1 MSDKDSESPKQP
13 NDDRNIAKVDSDTA
27 GLTPDEQ
34 LTLIWDKY
42 KSLVIK
48 VAASLLIIGAL
59 WYGIKIVGARKLE
72 SIQKEYVQALQDD
85 EAKTDPGQPKEI
97 QLANTIAF
105 AEKHPNQPLAGQARI
120 KAGHAYFKIDS
131 FEEAATHYGA
141 AVGALNKVPELAGL
155 AHVYQ
160 AVATYRSG
168 NKEAGKNLLETVAN
182 NKAYLDTHR
191 GEAYYKLGV
200 IALSE
205 QDLDA
210 YTAQETAFE
219 NAALEHASQLLAQ
232 LKTFRENFPAEG
244 FDPLSQIPE
253 KVTPKPAVPAPT
265 SSTGAISP
273 TGAVNPPS
281 SK

>member
-1 MSDKDSESPKQP
+1 M
-13 NDDRNIAKVDSDTA
+13 
-27 GLTPDEQ
+27 
-34 LTLIWDKY
+34 
-42 KSLVIK
+42 
-48 VAASLLIIGAL
+48 
-59 WYGIKIVGARKLE
+59 
-72 SIQKEYVQALQDD
+72 
-85 EAKTDPGQPKEI
+85 
-97 QLANTIAF
+97 
-105 AEKHPNQPLAGQARI
+105 AGQARI

-141 AVGALNKVPELAGL
+141 AVGALKKVPELAGL

-168 NKEAGKNLLETVAN
+168 NKEAGKKLLETVAN

-210 YTAQETAFE
+210 YKAQETAFE

-244 FDPLSQIPE
+244 FDPLSPIPE
-253 KVTPKPAVPAPT
+253 KVTPKPTVPAPT

-273 TGAVNPPS
+273 TGAVNPTS

>member
-1 MSDKDSESPKQP
+1 M
-13 NDDRNIAKVDSDTA
+13 
-27 GLTPDEQ
+27 
-34 LTLIWDKY
+34 
-42 KSLVIK
+42 
-48 VAASLLIIGAL
+48 
-59 WYGIKIVGARKLE
+59 
-72 SIQKEYVQALQDD
+72 
-85 EAKTDPGQPKEI
+85 
-97 QLANTIAF
+97 
-105 AEKHPNQPLAGQARI
+105 
-120 KAGHAYFKIDS
+120 
-131 FEEAATHYGA
+131 
-141 AVGALNKVPELAGL
+141 PELAGL

-244 FDPLSQIPE
+244 FDPLVQFQRKLVRS
-253 KVTPKPAVPAPT
+253 
-265 SSTGAISP
+265 
-273 TGAVNPPS
+273 
-281 SK
+281 